1 MNFTADSKV
10 LVQGILE
17 PLSLIHTPLMQS
29 YGTQIVGGISPGH
42 GGEQHQGI
50 PIFDLVEEALDTV
63 GGVDITI
70 LFVQP
75 YMALD
80 AALEAIAA
88 GIRQIVIVT
97 AGIPPLD
104 MVKLSR
110 KADTTQTLVIGP
122 NSPGVIIP
130 GHMLVGT
137 HPANC
142 YRPGPIGLL
151 SRSGTLTYEIALG
164 LTRAGLGES
173 AAVSIGSAPVVGS
186 SFQQWLHWFDAN
198 DQTDVILLAGK
209 IGTGGE
215 ELAAQYIADV
225 IQKPVVAY
233 IAGHNVPYDPP
244 LGHAQAITMSRLTDL
259 GGDRGTAAS
268 KVAAFREAGVLVADR
283 LVDIPR
289 LVKKELKRYGKPVH
303 LR

>member
-50 PIFDLVEEALDTV
+50 PIFDLVEEAIDTI
-63 GGVDITI
+63 GDVDITI

-75 YMALD
+75 YLALD

-88 GIRQIVIVT
+88 GIRKIVIVT
-97 AGIPPLD
+97 AGMPPLD

-110 KADTTQTLVIGP
+110 KADATQTVVIGP
-122 NSPGVIIP
+122 NSPGIIIP
-130 GHMLVGT
+130 EHLLVGT

-142 YRPGPIGLL
+142 YRRGSIGLL

-164 LTRAGLGES
+164 LTRAGLGQS
-173 AAVSIGSAPVVGS
+173 AAISIGSDPVVGS
-186 SFQQWLHWFDAN
+186 SFQQWLRWFDTD
-198 DQTDVILLAGK
+198 DQTDIILVAGK
-209 IGTGGE
+209 AGNSGE
-215 ELAAQYIADV
+215 ELAAQYIADA

-233 IAGHNVPYDPP
+233 VAGRNIPYDQP
-244 LGHAQAITMSRLTDL
+244 LGHAQAITMSCLTNL
-259 GGDRGTAAS
+259 SGDRGTAAS
-268 KVAAFREAGVLVADR
+268 KVAAFRKAGVPVADCPADLAR
-283 LVDIPR
+283 LI
-289 LVKKELKRYGKPVH
+289 KKELKRYSKPVH
-303 LR
+303 L

>member
-10 LVQGILE
+10 LIQGILE

-63 GGVDITI
+63 GGVDIAI

-97 AGIPPLD
+97 AGMPPLD

-110 KADTTQTLVIGP
+110 KADATQTGVIGP
-122 NSPGVIIP
+122 NSPGIIIP
-130 GHMLVGT
+130 EHLLVGI

-142 YRPGPIGLL
+142 YRPGSIGLL

-164 LTRAGLGES
+164 LTRAGLGQS
-173 AAVSIGSAPVVGS
+173 AAVSLGSDPVVGS
-186 SFQQWLHWFDAN
+186 SFQQWLHWFDTD
-198 DQTDVILLAGK
+198 DQTDIILLVGK
-209 IGTGGE
+209 VGNGGE

-233 IAGHNVPYDPP
+233 VAGRSMPYDPP

-268 KVAAFREAGVLVADR
+268 KVAAFRKAGVPVADR
-283 LVDIPR
+283 LADLSR
-289 LVKKELKRYGKPVH
+289 LIKKELKRCSKPVH
-303 LR
+303 L